1 MQAQSVL
8 HSGYF
13 HPVLRSWQTSA
24 TAFDASNLI
33 YPIFV
38 TDSPD
43 AVEPIASLP
52 GQARYGVNKLEG
64 MLRPLVDEGL
74 KCVLI
79 FGVPTKVPKDER
91 GSAADAENTPA
102 IQAIK
107 KIRSSFPEL
116 LIACDVCLC
125 PYTSHGHCG
134 ILRKDGTIQNE
145 ASCQRLAEVS
155 LAYAKAG
162 CHIVAP
168 SDMMD
173 GRVAAMKEA
182 LISNNM
188 GLCDELQRQVCFL
201 FLWPFQR
208 RCAVQTCVRRPALL
222 PASPGRPGPGPASCG
237 PGCAGGSRHADGE
250 AGAAVPRPRERCQG
264 QTSHPPTGCLPRVG
278 GVCHAVARRT
288 GRGL

>member
-1 MQAQSVL
+1 MQAQAVL

-13 HPVLRSWQTSA
+13 HPVLRAWQTSA
-24 TAFDASNLI
+24 TVFDASNLI

-38 TDSPD
+38 TDMPD

-52 GQARYGVNKLEG
+52 GQARYGVSKLEG
-64 MLRPLVDEGL
+64 MLRPLVAEGL

-79 FGVPTKVPKDER
+79 FGVPTALPKDER
-91 GSAADAENTPA
+91 GSAADSEDTPA

-182 LISNNM
+182 LISHGM
-188 GLCDELQRQVCFL
+188 GNKVSVMSYSAKFASCFYG
-201 FLWPFQR
+201 PFRDAALSKPAFGDR
-208 RCAVQTCVRRPALL
+208 RCYQL
-222 PASPGRPGPGPASCG
+222 PPGA
-237 PGCAGGSRHADGE
+237 
-250 AGAAVPRPRERCQG
+250 
-264 QTSHPPTGCLPRVG
+264 
-278 GVCHAVARRT
+278 
-288 GRGL
+288 RGLALRAVDRDVQEGADMLMVKPGMPYLDLVRDVKAKELTSSSPTTCPSS